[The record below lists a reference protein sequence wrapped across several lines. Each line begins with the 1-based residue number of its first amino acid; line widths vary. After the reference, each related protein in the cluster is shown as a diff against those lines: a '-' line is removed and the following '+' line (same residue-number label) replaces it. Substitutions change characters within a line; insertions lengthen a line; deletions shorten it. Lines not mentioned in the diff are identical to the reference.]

1 MCRGPLFSVKLFF
14 EKNKKKEK
22 VKYRIAGTSRYA
34 YVPRVEIVNRRLGR
48 SNGKVSVL
56 VVFLVRIKNEKGV
69 PARLAR
75 GSTRRNDRR
84 SSCSGAAR
92 NL

>member
-1 MCRGPLFSVKLFF
+1 MIK
-14 EKNKKKEK
+14 K

-56 VVFLVRIKNEKGV
+56 VVFPESGMNILCVYAAGYPVMQKLMQFVFSKQKKQKEKKVDTGMY
-69 PARLAR
+69 
-75 GSTRRNDRR
+75 
-84 SSCSGAAR
+84 
-92 NL
+92 